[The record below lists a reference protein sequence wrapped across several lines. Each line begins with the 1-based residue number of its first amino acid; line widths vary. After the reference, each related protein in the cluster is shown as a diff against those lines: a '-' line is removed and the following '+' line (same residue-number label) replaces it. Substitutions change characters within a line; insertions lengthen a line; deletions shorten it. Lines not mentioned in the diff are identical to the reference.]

1 LNLIL
6 RREGDNKVE
15 KCPLCGGEKKQ
26 GYTIYSVDLNFGV
39 VVVKKVPAMICSQC
53 GEEWIDSKT
62 AKKLENIVNSAR
74 QTHSELEV
82 LSFQP

>member
-1 LNLIL
+1 M
-6 RREGDNKVE
+6 E

-26 GYTIYSVDLNFGV
+26 GHTIYSVDLNFGV